1 MSKRI
6 ITIGREFGCNG
17 RVIGNELAKR
27 LGIEC
32 YDKGLI
38 KLAAEHTD
46 IPYDQLKLVDEK
58 KEKPW
63 RYQVDVDDNLEK
75 QYRYG
80 HIDEVLF
87 KLQSKIIKD
96 LASKEDCIFVGRCAD
111 YVLRDEEH
119 CKHIYLYAP
128 VDVRTKT
135 VMERYNLDE
144 KRALSLIRKVD
155 KDRSYYYNFYTD
167 QLWDD
172 ISSYHMA
179 IDSSAFTVE
188 QIVDILENI
197 YKSL

>member
-6 ITIGREFGCNG
+6 ITIGRQFGSNG
-17 RVIGNELAKR
+17 RLIGMQLAKR
-27 LGIEC
+27 LGIDC

-46 IPYDQLKLVDEK
+46 IPYEQLKLVDEK

-63 RYQVDVDDNLEK
+63 RYQVDIDDNLEK

-87 KLQSKIIKD
+87 NLQSKIIKD
-96 LASKEDCIFVGRCAD
+96 LAAKEDCIFVGRCAD
-111 YVLRDEEH
+111 FVLKDEER

-128 VDVRTKT
+128 EKFRTQT
-135 VMERYNLDE
+135 IMSLYNIDE
-144 KRALSLIRKVD
+144 KKAASLMKKVD

-167 QLWDD
+167 QKWDD
-172 ISSYHMA
+172 FCSYDLA
-179 IDSSAFTVE
+179 IDSSAFSIDE
-188 QIVDILENI
+188 IVDILEII
-197 YKSL
+197 YNKL